1 MAKKVLLTYF
11 ESGMGHITS
20 IQSIRDSLSKYSDAQ
35 IIESRVMR
43 EGNDK
48 KMIGYENFI
57 IKNTQR
63 TNSLKGYGN
72 MCFTLL
78 GAFGLN
84 FFRLLHKTTFR
95 KATKGVLEYF
105 ASQNPDV
112 IVSTHYYMTYCALE
126 YKKIAPNVRVVTYN
140 PDNNVHMWWDNRDGA
155 FFVNNALAYQQAV
168 EKHFSKESLF
178 QVPCATRKC
187 ILDSVDDKTY
197 YRKKYNLPNKFTVTV
212 ADGAYAKAKADLVTS
227 YLLNTDRQLNVI
239 FVAGKNEK
247 LYSKYKRIASELPDN
262 VTLTVLPF
270 TTDIHEYYCASD
282 VLICKGGP
290 NAVLDS
296 VYMHTP
302 VIIDYYAHPIEKATV
317 DYFVDSL
324 GCGRAIYSPMKIK
337 RQIEQWI
344 DDPTLLQGYIANTYK
359 LDKRDNGADRIASY
373 IMNC

>member
-155 FFVNNALAYQQAV
+155 FFVNNDLAYRQAV

-187 ILDSVDDKTY
+187 ILDSVDDKAY
-197 YRKKYNLPNKFTVTV
+197 YRKKYNLPDKFTVTV

-239 FVAGKNEK
+239 FVAGK
-247 LYSKYKRIASELPDN
+247 
-262 VTLTVLPF
+262 
-270 TTDIHEYYCASD
+270 D
-282 VLICKGGP
+282 V
-290 NAVLDS
+290 
-296 VYMHTP
+296 
-302 VIIDYYAHPIEKATV
+302 
-317 DYFVDSL
+317 
-324 GCGRAIYSPMKIK
+324 
-337 RQIEQWI
+337 
-344 DDPTLLQGYIANTYK
+344 
-359 LDKRDNGADRIASY
+359 
-373 IMNC
+373 